1 MAKVID
7 LRAKWAPDEARQK
20 QKRSARQNKPVASGT
35 PEKTETES

>member
-7 LRAKWAPDEARQK
+7 LRAKWTPDETRQK
-20 QKRSARQNKPVASGT
+20 QKRNARQNKPVASGT

>member
-7 LRAKWAPDEARQK
+7 LRAKWTPDTARQK
-20 QKRSARQNKPVASGT
+20 QKRDARQNKPVAAGA